1 MAARIRWISIGMVI
15 LVAATSLADDAAR
28 QVESAAKAA
37 RALEI
42 IQSDTPAED
51 KAIPCKILA
60 IYGGPEA
67 VPALAALLPD
77 PELCSWAR
85 IALESIPGP
94 EADKALRN
102 ALGKVQGRQLI
113 GVVNSLGVR
122 RDAKAVDALADLMK
136 QKDIEVASAAACAL
150 GHIGGEPA
158 AQALESYLAAA
169 PDAVRPA
176 VAEGCILCAEKA
188 ATEGNSAGALRL
200 YDLVRKADVPPQR
213 ILEATRGAILV
224 RKGDGVPL
232 LVEQLRSADKDTFH
246 LGLTVAREL
255 PHKEVGEALAAELA
269 RAPVE
274 RQPLLLTVLADRG
287 DPAGLP
293 AILEAA
299 RQGPKEMRVVAIRAI
314 KKMQVASAAP
324 ALLDAATAEGAVG
337 SAALDTLAALK
348 GSDVDREIVERL
360 EKAEGNSRAVLMR
373 LAGQRRIADA
383 VPVLEKALD
392 DPDKEIRAAALFALG
407 QTIVPADL
415 PKLIAVA
422 MSPTRKEDAEAAVAA
437 LRSAATRMPDREATA
452 QRLNAEMATA
462 PIDGKIMV
470 LEILTDMGGPRALA
484 AVAAA
489 TRSDSPELQD
499 AGTRLLGQ
507 WMSPD
512 AAEVTLDLA
521 RTLKNE
527 KYRNRVMKGCI
538 RILRQFEM
546 PDEKRI
552 ALSAEAIKA
561 SRLPEEEILICEVLR
576 RTPTKATLDLAV
588 SLLSDPETE
597 DVAAKTAVE
606 IAASVIEDDPKA
618 VTDAME
624 KLLAANPRNGKVR
637 SAAQSMLKRISEGKT
652 R

>member
-1 MAARIRWISIGMVI
+1 VTATTRLFTLVTLTLTAA
-15 LVAATSLADDAAR
+15 ASLADDAAPR
-28 QVESAAKAA
+28 AESAAQAA

-42 IQSDTPAED
+42 IQSDAPAED

-77 PELCSWAR
+77 PELSSWAR

-94 EADKALRN
+94 EADEALRN

-136 QKDIEVASAAACAL
+136 QKDVELASAAACAL
-150 GHIGGEPA
+150 GHIGGDPA
-158 AQALESYLAAA
+158 AQALESYLATALT
-169 PDAVRPA
+169 AVRPA

-188 ATEGNSAGALRL
+188 AAEGNTAGALRL

-213 ILEATRGAILV
+213 ILEAIRGAILV
-224 RKGDGVPL
+224 QKADGVPL

-255 PHKEVGEALAAELA
+255 PCKEVGEALAAELA

-274 RQPLLLTVLADRG
+274 RQSLLFAALADRG

-293 AILEAA
+293 AILDAA
-299 RQGPKEMRVVAIRAI
+299 RQGPEKMRVVAIRAI

-324 ALLDAATAEGAVG
+324 LLLDAATVEGAVG

-348 GSDVDREIVERL
+348 GSDVDREVVERL

-422 MSPTRKEDAEAAVAA
+422 MSPKNEEDAEAAAAA
-437 LRSAATRMPDREATA
+437 LRAAATRMPDREATA
-452 QRLNAEMATA
+452 GRLTAEMQAA
-462 PIDGKIMV
+462 PLAGKIMV

-489 TRSDSPELQD
+489 AKSDSPELQD

-538 RILRQFEM
+538 RILRQFEL

-552 ALSAEAIKA
+552 DLCAEAIKA
-561 SRLPEEEILICEVLR
+561 SRLPEEKILICEVLR

-588 SLLSDPETE
+588 SLLSDPKTE

-606 IAASVIEDDPKA
+606 IASNVIEEDPEA
-618 VTDAME
+618 VADAME
-624 KLLAANPRNGKVR
+624 NLLAANPRNGKVR
-637 SAAQSMLKRISEGKT
+637 SAARSMLKRISEGKT